1 MEYKVGDIVKLKR
14 THPCGSNIW
23 EILCVGMDFK
33 LNCCKCHHTIML
45 SRVRFE
51 EAIEM
56 ETDMGTK
63 NNLVQNG
70 CYIQNIQ
77 NPSIEQQKLAM
88 DNTVAAIQFIDKPNN
103 DIIAYALSKDPSKMK
118 KYSKKA
124 DGNFVKVHNSKMKE
138 ELMKLVLD
146 ADETI
151 QERIVNT
158 DGRFI
163 GYINEPS
170 EKLQHLA
177 VENNPLA
184 IEFIKKPSIDLIEF
198 AEELS
203 PRQME
208 LYFVNDLGNMQKA
221 SYQDISELVAYL
233 NSLPDE
239 KIKKRI
245 EYNPYR
251 IKYLSHPSLEL
262 QRIALSQ
269 DISLIKFI
277 KPIHP
282 DIVNELYHNPKFDV
296 YSLDDFPLQ
305 IRLIEEFDRLKKN
318 QSIVKATEKNVE
330 KNDNV
335 KNIDDIKWTSEKSIK
350 KVMAFFD
357 MQEKKVEEQ
366 DCVSSIIC
374 SEDAINIYLNM
385 FAERFDAKKC
395 IIASGYIYKSGLQ
408 MISPLL
414 SKVYRNQGKL
424 EIIAGSLKDYYRAS
438 TDNKLVNMDLDTAR
452 YLNMMISEHGCNVY
466 TMENKFYHGKYYFIE
481 GESMSCCMIGSSNL
495 TASGFTGNYEL
506 NTLYFMKNNS
516 EQYNHLN
523 TWFQDFLKKCILIE
537 SLSEC
542 NFTDTNLAFDTINA
556 GSTVVSVDVD
566 TIENEVQK
574 LTDDEVKFRLNL
586 WLNKKPTNIYRKL
599 DIENLKD
606 YVAFEFK
613 DYNLIVF
620 ESFVSGNGYYYFDSN
635 NIFETIEK
643 IKQLSKTEIFQMS
656 DMNKRGYHVKD
667 ANTLVKKVDSLFHIR
682 SEIYEFNIR
691 QSSKQNTFI
700 NEPLGDSIHVKKDN
714 NSLTEIGIDGNQ
726 NEENIIYTIKEESI
740 RCPIHNTK
748 MEIELYHLVKRLKIL
763 CFSAISAK
771 RK

>member
-14 THPCGSNIW
+14 THTCGSNLW
-23 EILCVGMDFK
+23 KILYDGMDFK
-33 LNCCKCHHTIML
+33 INCCKCHHTIML
-45 SRVRFE
+45 SRVRFKE
-51 EAIEM
+51 EIEM
-56 ETDMGTK
+56 ETDMDIK
-63 NNLVQNG
+63 SILMING

-77 NPSIEQQKLAM
+77 KPSIEQQKLAL
-88 DNTVAAIQFIDKPNN
+88 DNTVAAIQFINKPSNE
-103 DIIAYALSKDPSKMK
+103 IIAYAISRAPSKMK
-118 KYSKKA
+118 KYSKIA
-124 DGNFVKVHNSKMKE
+124 DGNFVKIHNSKMNE

-151 QERIVNT
+151 HERIVNT

-163 GYINEPS
+163 GYINKPK
-170 EKLQHLA
+170 EKIQYLA

-184 IEFIKKPSIDLIEF
+184 IEFIKKPNINLIEL
-198 AEELS
+198 AEKLA

-208 LYFVNDLGNMQKA
+208 LYYVNDIGNVQKA
-221 SYQDISELVAYL
+221 SYQDTSDLVSYI
-233 NSLPDE
+233 NSLPQE
-239 KIKKRI
+239 KIKKQI
-245 EYNPYR
+245 EYNPLR

-262 QRIALSQ
+262 QRLALSQ

-282 DIVNELYHNPKFDV
+282 EIVNELYNNPKFDV

-305 IRLIEEFDRLKKN
+305 VRLIEEFDKLKKN
-318 QSIVKATEKNVE
+318 QSIVKATKKNVE

-335 KNIDDIKWTSEKSIK
+335 KNIDDSKRTNEKSIK
-350 KVMAFFD
+350 KVMTFFD

-374 SEDAINIYLNM
+374 SEVAINIYLNM
-385 FAERFDAKKC
+385 FAERFNAKKC
-395 IIASGYIYKSGLQ
+395 IIASGFIYKSGLQ

-424 EIIAGSLKDYYRAS
+424 EIVAGSLKEYFRAS
-438 TDNKLVNMDLDTAR
+438 TDNKLINMDLDTAR
-452 YLNMMISEHGCNVY
+452 YLNMMISEHGCSVY

-506 NTLYFMKNNS
+506 NTFYFMKNNS
-516 EQYNHLN
+516 VQYNDFN
-523 TWFQDFLKKCILIE
+523 IWVQNFLKKCTIIKG
-537 SLSEC
+537 LSEC
-542 NFTDTNLAFDTINA
+542 NFTDSKLVFDTIDA
-556 GSTVVSVDVD
+556 GSTVVSVDVG

-574 LTDDEVKFRLNL
+574 LTDEEVKFRLNL

-620 ESFVSGNGYYYFDSN
+620 ESFVSGNGYYYFDGN
-635 NIFETIEK
+635 NILETIDK

-667 ANTLVKKVDSLFHIR
+667 ENTLMKKIESLFRIR
-682 SEIYEFNIR
+682 SEI
-691 QSSKQNTFI
+691 
-700 NEPLGDSIHVKKDN
+700 
-714 NSLTEIGIDGNQ
+714 
-726 NEENIIYTIKEESI
+726 
-740 RCPIHNTK
+740 
-748 MEIELYHLVKRLKIL
+748 
-763 CFSAISAK
+763 
-771 RK
+771 

>member
-14 THPCGSNIW
+14 AHTCGSNIW
-23 EILCVGMDFK
+23 EILRVGLGLK
-33 LNCCKCHHTIML
+33 INCCKCHHTIML

-56 ETDMGTK
+56 KTDKK

-70 CYIQNIQ
+70 CYIQYIQ
-77 NPSIEQQKLAM
+77 NPSIEQQKLAI

-103 DIIAYALSKDPSKMK
+103 DIIAYAISKDPSKMK

-124 DGNFVKVHNSKMKE
+124 DGNFVKIHKSKMNE
-138 ELMKLVLD
+138 ELLKLVLGT
-146 ADETI
+146 DETI
-151 QERIVNT
+151 HERIVKT

-163 GYINEPS
+163 GYINAPN
-170 EKLQHLA
+170 EKIQYLA

-184 IEFIKKPSIDLIEF
+184 IEFIKRPSIDLIEF
-198 AEELS
+198 AEELA

-208 LYFVNDLGNMQKA
+208 LYFVNDIGNMQKA
-221 SYQDISELVAYL
+221 SYQDTSQLVAYL
-233 NSLPDE
+233 NSLPEE

-262 QRIALSQ
+262 QRIALSK
-269 DISLIKFI
+269 DILLIRFI

-282 DIVNELYHNPKFDV
+282 DIVNELYHNSKFDV

-305 IRLIEEFDRLKKN
+305 IRLMEEFEKLKTN
-318 QSIVKATEKNVE
+318 QSIVKATEKIE
-330 KNDNV
+330 KNDYV
-335 KNIDDIKWTSEKSIK
+335 KNIDDNKWTSEKSIK
-350 KVMAFFD
+350 KIMNFYN

-366 DCVSSIIC
+366 ECVSSIIC

-385 FAERFDAKKC
+385 FAERFNAKKC
-395 IIASGYIYKSGLQ
+395 IIASGFIYKSGLQ

-414 SKVYRNQGKL
+414 NKVYRNQGKL
-424 EIIAGSLKDYYRAS
+424 EIIAGSLKDYFRAS
-438 TDNKLVNMDLDTAR
+438 TDNKLINMDLDTAK
-452 YLNMMISEHGCNVY
+452 YLNMMISEHGCNIY

-516 EQYNHLN
+516 VQYNDFN
-523 TWFQDFLKKCILIE
+523 IWVQNFLKKCTIIKG
-537 SLSEC
+537 LSEC
-542 NFTDTNLAFDTINA
+542 NFTDTNLVLDTIDA
-556 GSTVVSVDVD
+556 GSTVVSVDVG

-574 LTDDEVKFRLNL
+574 LTDEEVKFRLNL

-599 DIENLKD
+599 DIENLQD

-635 NIFETIEK
+635 NILETIDK

-667 ANTLVKKVDSLFHIR
+667 ENTLIKKIESLFRIR
-682 SEIYEFNIR
+682 SEIYEHNIC
-691 QSSKQNTFI
+691 K
-700 NEPLGDSIHVKKDN
+700 
-714 NSLTEIGIDGNQ
+714 
-726 NEENIIYTIKEESI
+726 
-740 RCPIHNTK
+740 
-748 MEIELYHLVKRLKIL
+748 
-763 CFSAISAK
+763 
-771 RK
+771 